1 MVLRHLQKRAVN
13 LGAGSLGQY
22 KWNDWDSL
30 GQMGLTP
37 FLDPFYAGAF
47 QPQGKVVK
55 TGGCGSGGI
64 GGIGCGGGTVIGG
77 GGPVGGGKV
86 GGGPVGGGI
95 VGGGPVGGGTVG
107 GGPVG
112 GGTVGGRPVGGGA
125 VGGGGAEK
133 PTPAVA
139 GGTGGGYG
147 SEKAKP
153 VPKVQFAKKGGYAKK

>member
-86 GGGPVGGGI
+86 GGGPVGGGK
-95 VGGGPVGGGTVG
+95 VGGGPEGLGTG
-107 GGPVG
+107 EGAA
-112 GGTVGGRPVGGGA
+112 VGGGA
-125 VGGGGAEK
+125 EGRKKDKRGAK
-133 PTPAVA
+133 RMVD
-139 GGTGGGYG
+139 G
-147 SEKAKP
+147 
-153 VPKVQFAKKGGYAKK
+153 F